1 MSICIYGKNPARENV
16 RSGSAIS
23 LKVNPRNAKDPIVSE
38 AKVNHIPVEI
48 VSDAELTKL
57 AKTAAHQGFV
67 TVCKDY
73 KTVDLEDIIEGAK
86 QKKYPLVVMLDGIE
100 DPHNLG
106 AILRTCDAFGV
117 DGLIVKTHGQAPLNA
132 TVAKVSTGAIN
143 YVKVASVS
151 NLSNA
156 IKELQNNGY
165 WVVATAGEAKQGYE
179 EVDYACP
186 ICLVIGNEGFG
197 VSRLVKERSDFL
209 VKIDMVGHVDS
220 LNASVA
226 TGVMVSHIFSSRKG
240 K

>member
-1 MSICIYGKNPARENV
+1 MSQFIYGKNPARENV
-16 RSGSAIS
+16 RSGAAIT
-23 LKVNPRNAKDPIVSE
+23 LKVNARNSSDPIVQE
-38 AKVNHIPVEI
+38 AKANKIPVEI
-48 VSDAELTKL
+48 VTDAELTRL
-57 AKTAAHQGFV
+57 AKTPGHQGFV
-67 TVCKDY
+67 TVCRDY
-73 KTVDLEDIIEGAK
+73 KTVSLEEIIEGAK
-86 QKKYPLVVMLDGIE
+86 GKKYPLIVMLDGIE

-106 AILRTCDAFGV
+106 AILRTCDAFGA
-117 DGLIVKTHGQAPLNA
+117 DGIIIKNRGQAPLNA

-156 IKELQNNGY
+156 IKTLQDNGY
-165 WVVATAGEAKQGYE
+165 WIVSTAGEAKMSYE

-186 ICLVIGNEGFG
+186 ICLVVGSEGFG

-226 TGVMVSHIFSSRKG
+226 AGVIIGHIFSSRKS